1 MLRSRIRLNV
11 RAKARAGASMLEF
24 ALVFPLFLAAIL
36 GILEFGRAFMV
47 NQVMISASRAGVR
60 KAIIAGTDEA
70 VVKQAIEDEI
80 TANLTTV
87 KTSDVVITYLVDGEK
102 GTFTGANR
110 GAQIAV
116 RVQIPFASVAVA
128 SPMFMGN
135 ATLTGECVMRRE

>member
-1 MLRSRIRLNV
+1 MLRRRRLAIQ
-11 RAKARAGASMLEF
+11 AKARAGASMLEF

-70 VVKQAIEDEI
+70 TVKQAVTDEI
-80 TANLTTV
+80 AANLTTV
-87 KTSDVVITYLVDGEK
+87 KTSDVNVTFYVGGEK
-102 GTFTGANR
+102 ASFTTANR
-110 GAQIAV
+110 GDQIGV
-116 RVQIPFASVAVA
+116 RVQIPFSSVAVA

-135 ATLTGECVMRRE
+135 ATLMGECVMRRE